1 MEELGETE
9 QCGADRDKEKVNI
22 SENIDNVLVGDEEL
36 EDENKNVH
44 TKNEDIETLAKEE
57 EGTWGCQ

>member
-1 MEELGETE
+1 MEDLGETE

-36 EDENKNVH
+36 EDENKNDN

-57 EGTWGCQ
+57 EGKCGGH

>member
-1 MEELGETE
+1 MEELGETK

-36 EDENKNVH
+36 EDENKNVN
-44 TKNEDIETLAKEE
+44 TKNQDIETLAKEDK
-57 EGTWGCQ
+57 GTRGCQ